1 MIISLLYIFL
11 GLNLV
16 KLIMEK
22 TNTIYKDLR
31 FWLVLF
37 SLTALIW
44 MTLKSYPIG

>member
-31 FWLVLF
+31 FWLLLASF
-37 SLTALIW
+37 AALVW